1 MIVVDASA
9 LIAMWF
15 REPAG
20 EPLLAA
26 YRSRVADRG
35 EPAVAPDLLALEIG
49 NVLLSLHRRM
59 AVPGESRASTEEP
72 RLAVLAR
79 DRLGAE
85 ALGAIEAFG
94 IHLEAARPG
103 ELLQATLAQ
112 AAESGLTAYDG
123 VYLHMA
129 WRLGATLCT
138 LDAPLRRAALDL
150 GIPVMP
156 A

>member
-9 LIAMWF
+9 LAAMWF

-20 EPLLAA
+20 EALLAT
-26 YRSRVADRG
+26 YRSRVAVRG
-35 EPAVAPDLLALEIG
+35 EPAVAPDLLALELG
-49 NVLLSLHRRM
+49 NVLLSIRRRM
-59 AVPGESRASTEEP
+59 SSATGSRPPSDDL
-72 RLAVLAR
+72 RLAQLASEQIGREVLA
-79 DRLGAE
+79 
-85 ALGAIEAFG
+85 AIEAFG

-103 ELLQATLAQ
+103 ELLPMTLAQ
-112 AAESGLTAYDG
+112 AADCGLTAYDG

-150 GIPVMP
+150 GIP
-156 A
+156 ALSA